1 MVKRSTLYLNT
12 RRITSFYCKGGN
24 AKSNNINKQL
34 LMSPDEVDRCNDILK
49 ARKSA
54 VNRGKDPE
62 EAEMRIRRKYEKKA
76 CLKNKITYYYKA
88 RASSISKAKSS
99 KQRKSEAKK
108 PQAHVASCED
118 KVGNP

>member
-76 CLKNKITYYYKA
+76 CLKNKISYYYKA
-88 RASSISKAKSS
+88 RASSISKAKSC